1 MLHHFNYSSLGATL
15 LALGIGVSS
24 VGWVTSHRAS
34 TAFAQESPTAT
45 PQVGGFPDVTP
56 DYWASPFIRVLA
68 EQNIIQGYLDG
79 TFRPE
84 QPVDRDE
91 FAAMIRQAFNQERE
105 KTIPSGSV
113 FNDVPNNYWAAPPI
127 EEAYETGFMTGFP
140 GRLFLPQ
147 QEVSRVQA
155 IVSLTNGLELGYN
168 PATTAAATTPA
179 QQRRASKKP
188 IFFPL
193 AFSALMEPV
202 LKTATL
208 IPAAVA
214 PATTATDS
222 KAAEPAALDYVQSY
236 YQDAEQI
243 PDYALEKVA
252 AATQEGMVVNYPNPK
267 LLNPNDPLNRGAA
280 AALIYQALV
289 RQGKLQPLAENEEAN
304 RYVVVPTSENNQN
317 AQAAR

>member
-1 MLHHFNYSSLGATL
+1 MLHHLNHSSLGATL

-24 VGWVTSHRAS
+24 VGWITSHRAS
-34 TAFAQESPTAT
+34 TAFAQESPTVT
-45 PQVGGFPDVTP
+45 QQVGGFPDVTP

-68 EQNIIQGYLDG
+68 ERNIIQGYLDG

-91 FAAMIRQAFNQERE
+91 FAAMIRQAFNQERVR
-105 KTIPSGSV
+105 TIPSGSV

-127 EEAYETGFMTGFP
+127 EEAYETGFMRGFP
-140 GRLFLPQ
+140 GQLFFPQ

-168 PATTAAATTPA
+168 PVTTATTPA
-179 QQRRASKKP
+179 QQRRASKKKP
-188 IFFPL
+188 IFFPM

-208 IPAAVA
+208 VPAAVA
-214 PATTATDS
+214 PATTATRL
-222 KAAEPAALDYVQSY
+222 KAAGPAAPEYLQSY

-243 PDYALEKVA
+243 PDYAIKNVA
-252 AATQEGMVVNYPNPK
+252 AATQEGMVVNYPNPTV
-267 LLNPNDPLNRGAA
+267 LNPNDSLNRGAA

-289 RQGKLQPLAENEEAN
+289 RQGKLQPLPENEEAN
-304 RYVVVPTSENNQN
+304 QYVVVPISENNQN